1 MNFLYTL
8 LYIILFIFC
17 LSVLVVVHELGH
29 FAAAKFFKVYCQ
41 EFSIGFGPAL
51 IKKKRKNGETY
62 FSFRAFPFGGYV
74 SMYGEG
80 VELPEGVDVDPSRS
94 FTALKK
100 WKRIIIL
107 FAGVFNNA
115 ILALILFLISES
127 CFIQKAMYLNYVN
140 VDAGSVA
147 ETIGITN
154 EDYISLRQYSYES
167 EGKTVNTNYYVVD
180 KEAYVTYNDDTT
192 KEVYALLDLSIPTYT
207 SRSYDDAL
215 KFYIKNNS
223 GFANLGNEITAVD
236 NNVKGVTYNVTTA
249 KGAYKQY
256 IDSTWVIL
264 PEAPIESPRKGEAYI
279 DRINK
284 TLMKWNGSEWK
295 KTSSDKSSYTEP
307 TEKEEFYI
315 WYDLEN
321 ETFKHELA
329 LGTSSRNDT
338 RVFEACGLSFLYEE
352 YWNNAGQVASKTF
365 EDFGTSSTAIVRGL
379 ASLFTSTES
388 WKDVGGVVAIGVQT
402 TNILQNFGLG
412 KFIYI
417 WGLISVNLA
426 IVNLL
431 PYPGLDG
438 WQIVVLVVEGVFH
451 KDIPDR
457 VKNIVSLI
465 GLAILF
471 SFMILI
477 LIKDVIGLF

>member
-115 ILALILFLISES
+115 ILALILFMVSES
-127 CFIQKAMYLNYVN
+127 CFVQKAMYLNYLGVKEN
-140 VDAGSVA
+140 SIAYNAG
-147 ETIGITN
+147 IKN
-154 EDYISLRQYSYES
+154 EDYISLRQYTYTDS
-167 EGKTVNTNYYVVD
+167 ETKKEVNTTYYVVD
-180 KEAYVTYNDDTT
+180 REAIATYTDDTT
-192 KEVYALLDLSIPTYT
+192 KTVIGLLDINSATY
-207 SRSYDDAL
+207 SNRDYDAIL
-215 KFYIKNNS
+215 KFYLVDDKGN
-223 GFANLGNEITAVD
+223 ALLGQPEVTVND
-236 NNVKGVTYNVTTA
+236 DKVKSLSYNVVTA

-256 IDSTWVIL
+256 IDSSWVL
-264 PEAPIESPRKGEAYI
+264 VPESPSASPKVGEVY
-279 DRINK
+279 INK
-284 TLMKWNGSEWK
+284 EIKSLMKWNGSEWK
-295 KTSSDKSSYTEP
+295 KTNYDTASYKEP
-307 TEKEEFYI
+307 EKKDNFYV

-321 ETFKHELA
+321 EKFNHVLLLNKEEKN
-329 LGTSSRNDT
+329 S
-338 RVFEACGLSFLYEE
+338 GLSFFYEE

-431 PYPGLDG
+431 PFPGLDG